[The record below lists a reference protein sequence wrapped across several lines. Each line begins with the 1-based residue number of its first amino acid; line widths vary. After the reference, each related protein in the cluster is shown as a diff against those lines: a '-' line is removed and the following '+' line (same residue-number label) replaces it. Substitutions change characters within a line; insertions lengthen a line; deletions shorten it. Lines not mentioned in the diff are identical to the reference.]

1 MNPTIHF
8 SRPNCHGRSFV
19 FGVLKADGH
28 IQKEI
33 GKESF
38 PTLLDSSYYKH
49 GTEESILFVPVFFL
63 STVVHVCVLNK
74 SEITPVGRERVSC
87 LRKLIYWFHFSK
99 RIKGLNIYKAL
110 QFSQ

>member
-38 PTLLDSSYYKH
+38 PTLLDSSYYNT
-49 GTEESILFVPVFFL
+49 GTEESILPVFFL

-87 LRKLIYWFHFSK
+87 LKSLFIGSTFLNGL
-99 RIKGLNIYKAL
+99 KG
-110 QFSQ
+110 